1 MAQLGEGQGGE
12 DHRLPDLWR
21 NLRVPQ
27 ARRQRHERHQ
37 HPYPEDVAAK
47 ASGEDALPRRTRRTA
62 HDTPLGRLRAQ
73 GQGGRTVGNEVDPE
87 YLQRQERKPQT
98 QEGTDEH
105 YQDLGRVA
113 RKQVLYEFADVVV
126 DDPALL
132 HRGDDGRKVVVGQ
145 DHISSLFGDVGARYA
160 HRHDDMAFLLQGF
173 HYVELVLR
181 RDPRVD
187 RHLLNEVH
195 EILPRQA
202 SEISL
207 RQDAPLLGDAELG
220 RDVPGGQG
228 MVASD
233 HHRSDARSLAGL
245 YGILGL
251 RPGRIDHTNH
261 SQEGEVTLE
270 LFPYTI
276 DRLQTPQPHAQDAD
290 AVPCQL
296 LVCGRDPLS
305 PSFRQRLVLPVVGPN
320 LARDLQQA
328 VHGTLGENDV
338 GGTPLFHIKDGLR
351 DLQGL

>member
-1 MAQLGEGQGGE
+1 MAQLGESQGGE
-12 DHRLPDLWR
+12 DHRLPDFGCY
-21 NLRVPQ
+21 LRVPQ

-37 HPYPEDVAAK
+37 DPDPEDVAAK

-87 YLQRQERKPQT
+87 YLQRQERKPKT
-98 QEGTDEH
+98 QEGTCEH

-145 DHISSLFGDVGARYA
+145 DHISSLFGDVGAGYA
-160 HRHDDMAFLLQGF
+160 HRHADISSLQGRGVVYSVAGHGDDMAFLLQGF

-207 RQDAPLLGDAELG
+207 R
-220 RDVPGGQG
+220 
-228 MVASD
+228 
-233 HHRSDARSLAGL
+233 
-245 YGILGL
+245 
-251 RPGRIDHTNH
+251 
-261 SQEGEVTLE
+261 
-270 LFPYTI
+270 
-276 DRLQTPQPHAQDAD
+276 
-290 AVPCQL
+290 
-296 LVCGRDPLS
+296 
-305 PSFRQRLVLPVVGPN
+305 
-320 LARDLQQA
+320 
-328 VHGTLGENDV
+328 
-338 GGTPLFHIKDGLR
+338 
-351 DLQGL
+351 